1 MNSLSLQE
9 KLRQAKEE
17 FQALDHAYQMAHA
30 SGNYRHIKAASEARA
45 ISLRQVSQL
54 VKKLQNN

>member
-45 ISLRQVSQL
+45 IPY
-54 VKKLQNN
+54 VKSPNS